1 LKFVGKFIFLL
12 ALLPFGNASAI
23 TLDFACITGN
33 NVANCAN
40 EDRYSVEVDE
50 NLSLGGTNF
59 LFSNALGIANPA
71 IHEIYFESSL
81 LDGIVSSND
90 TSTSEVLL
98 FPGSA
103 VEFTLDSLSPPN
115 LPGHNLIG
123 FDPNFGTEA
132 TGNANAIQEG
142 EVLTVTI
149 LSLLFPDFT
158 AALADDFRIG
168 IHVHSF
174 ANGGSESFVTPPP
187 SAVPVPAAFWL
198 FGTALLGFIGY
209 SRRTVV

>member
-1 LKFVGKFIFLL
+1 LKFPVKFILLL
-12 ALLPFGNASAI
+12 ALFAFGNASAI
-23 TLDFACITGN
+23 TLDFTCITGN
-33 NVANCAN
+33 SVANCAN
-40 EDRYSVEVDE
+40 EDRFSVAVDE

-59 LFSNALGIANPA
+59 LFKNALGIGNPA
-71 IHEIYFESSL
+71 IHEIYFDSSL
-81 LDGIVSSND
+81 LDGIVSSDD

-123 FDPNFGTEA
+123 FETNFGTEA
-132 TGNANAIQEG
+132 TGNANALQEG

-149 LSLLFPDFT
+149 LSLLFSDFT

-174 ANGGSESFVTPPP
+174 NDGGSESFVTPP
-187 SAVPVPAAFWL
+187 SAIPVPAAFWL
-198 FGTALLGFIGY
+198 FGTALIGFIGM
-209 SRRTVV
+209 SRRTKV